1 MPLAARL
8 LIARGLALAFVLL
21 PSGPALLAQEAGPA
35 PGPAAP
41 GEAPAPD
48 AAAGG
53 PFGGEPW
60 LMGLTFGELLAI
72 AAPFLVASLI
82 AMWFG
87 VERLVVLRPGRVI
100 PKEFVNRFLNLIESG
115 RISQEEAREICEEN
129 GSPVAEV
136 FRHAVKKSGR
146 PAMEVEQA
154 VIDGGAR
161 QVSNLRKHL
170 RVLNAV
176 ATVSPLM
183 GLLGTVVGMIV
194 AFAKIADGEGAMG
207 DADQLA
213 AGIVT
218 ALLTTA
224 LGLTVAIPSLT
235 LYFYLSGRVESLVMR
250 MDELAERLVE
260 AVAREEDEAAP
271 DAPAEPPP
279 APHRPGP
286 PNGRSPVKNV
296 PARDL
301 ARARQPARTDV

>member
-8 LIARGLALAFVLL
+8 LIACGLALAPALL
-21 PSGPALLAQEAGPA
+21 SPGPALFAQEAGPA
-35 PGPAAP
+35 PGPAAA
-41 GEAPAPD
+41 EAPAAP
-48 AAAGG
+48 GG
-53 PFGGEPW
+53 GLFGGEPW
-60 LMGLTFGELLAI
+60 LMGLTLGDLLVI

-82 AMWFG
+82 ALWFG

-100 PKEFVNRFLNLIESG
+100 PKEFVSRFLNLVESG
-115 RISQEEAREICEEN
+115 RISPEEAREICEEN

-161 QVSNLRKHL
+161 QVSHLRKHL

-183 GLLGTVVGMIV
+183 GLLGTVIGMIL
-194 AFAKIADGEGAMG
+194 AFAKIAGGEGAMG

-224 LGLTVAIPSLT
+224 LGLTVAIPALT

-250 MDELAERLVE
+250 MDELAERIVE

-271 DAPAEPPP
+271 DAPAPKPPP

-286 PNGRSPVKNV
+286 PNGRSPVKAA
-296 PARDL
+296 PGL
-301 ARARQPARTDV
+301 TRQPAGKDV